1 MSILLTRMQNLRADA
16 NLDKN
21 EFRGS
26 TEGMYDL
33 FLNETMNAAGILT
46 NDLKQKA
53 FGSIG
58 RTLEVPVIDYT
69 APVITKGG
77 SRSITIADAEN
88 TSRMVSLTFQRYS
101 FGFTQ
106 VPSAFMNNE
115 IGAQEDFN
123 KKMLARLL
131 ALRKELDIDAIA
143 AVAAKKTQIFNEAL
157 GYDVTGNV
165 VTVPYTEREDIIG
178 DLNVIMNANDYLGK
192 IHIVGN
198 GGVQKLINKLKQQG
212 VYNSVNK
219 QLEYLDKALHYSYN
233 ITNAGTDFATMYA
246 IEEGNVG
253 IISRVDRDSLM
264 GITSGT
270 GHKFD
275 TVSLPLVDL
284 QVGTLE
290 YDSVGDFNAIAG
302 AATADLT
309 ASYKKHYSFDVEV
322 AFVTAY
328 NSDSTT
334 KADPFV
340 KVAITKPVQN
350 P

>member
-1 MSILLTRMQNLRADA
+1 MSILLTRMQNLRATG

-33 FLNETMNAAGILT
+33 FLNETSNPNGILT
-46 NDLKQKA
+46 SDLKAKA
-53 FGSIG
+53 MGSMG

-69 APVITKGG
+69 APTITKGG
-77 SRSITIADAEN
+77 TRSITIADAEN
-88 TSRMVSLTFQRYS
+88 TSRMLSLTFQRYS

-106 VPSAFMNNE
+106 VPSAFTNNE

-131 ALRKELDIDAIA
+131 ALRKELDKDSIA
-143 AVAAKKTQIFNEAL
+143 AVAAKKTQIFNENL
-157 GYDVTGNV
+157 GYDTTGNV
-165 VTVPYTEREDIIG
+165 VTVPYTGKDDIIG
-178 DLNVIMNANDYLGK
+178 DLNVLMEANDYLGK

-198 GGVQKLINKLKQQG
+198 GGVKKIINKLEQQG
-212 VYNSVNK
+212 VYNSTNK

-233 ITNAGTDFATMYA
+233 IANAGTDAATMYA

-253 IISRVDRDSLM
+253 ILTRVDRDSLA
-264 GITSGT
+264 GIVSGT
-270 GHKFD
+270 GHVFD
-275 TVSLPLVDL
+275 MVSLPIVDL
-284 QVGTLE
+284 TVGTLE

-334 KADPFV
+334 KADPFI
-340 KVAITKPVQN
+340 KVAITKPVVN